1 MRDLHLKKTKAWG
14 EDVFSLLSWFDLKR
28 TTEAKVL
35 VAGAGA
41 LGNEVLKNLAL
52 FGVGNIVV
60 IDFDTIEYSNL
71 SRSVLFR
78 PEDAK
83 GKKPKVEVAAQRLRE
98 INPEINVTPIYG
110 NLGPEVGL
118 GLFREA
124 DVVIGCLDNR
134 YARYL
139 TNLHCFRA
147 NKSWVDAGI
156 ENLDGY
162 VRVFKPGV
170 SCYECNLTK
179 EEIEHIAIRTGCPDI
194 AKTNVSQGRIATT
207 PVSASIMGA
216 IQVQEALKI
225 IHEPL
230 ESNARD
236 FNTLVGK
243 LLKYEGMFLSF
254 KTYRMANYEDDC
266 MSHEE
271 WTPVIQVEQLSADST
286 VKEALDMLKQKL
298 ETSQVVLNLRNN
310 MFIKSITT
318 EGDDKQ
324 HEVMIPESEIDRF
337 LSENPLGLD
346 MRKRIY
352 QDYVENIGD
361 DFLFQN
367 LTLKQIGFP
376 YYDIIQVSTSRGIS
390 YVELSADKSRY
401 GF

>member
-1 MRDLHLKKTKAWG
+1 MTDLHLKKTKPWG
-14 EDVFSLLSWFDLKR
+14 EDVFSLLSWFDLKK
-28 TTEAKVL
+28 TNEAKVL

-83 GKKPKVEVAAQRLRE
+83 EKKPKVEVAAQRLKE
-98 INPEINVTPIYG
+98 INPEINITPIYG
-110 NLGPEVGL
+110 DLGPEIGL
-118 GLFREA
+118 GLFRDA

-139 TNLHCFRA
+139 INLHCFRA

-156 ENLDGY
+156 ENLEGY

-170 SCYECNLTK
+170 NCYECNLTDQ
-179 EEIEHIAIRTGCPDI
+179 ELEHIAIRTGCPDI

-225 IHEPL
+225 IHEPK
-230 ESNARD
+230 ENKTD
-236 FNTLVGK
+236 EFNTLVGK

-254 KTYRMANYEDDC
+254 KTYKMESFDDDC

-271 WTPVIQVEQLSADST
+271 WSPVINVEELSADTT
-286 VKEALDMLKQKL
+286 VKEALEILKRTLQ
-298 ETSQVVLNLRNN
+298 TSQVVLNLRNN

-318 EGDDKQ
+318 EEDDQQ
-324 HEVMIPESEIDRF
+324 HEVMIPESEIDQF
-337 LSENPLGLD
+337 LSDNPLGFDLT
-346 MRKRIY
+346 KRIF

-361 DFLFQN
+361 DFLFQHF
-367 LTLKQIGFP
+367 TLKQIGFP

-390 YVELSADKSRY
+390 YVELTADKSRY
-401 GF
+401 F

>member
-1 MRDLHLKKTKAWG
+1 MMSDLQLKKTKSWG

-28 TTEAKVL
+28 TNEAKVL

-52 FGVGNIVV
+52 FGVGNIVI

-83 GKKPKVEVAAQRLRE
+83 QRKPKVEVAAKRLKE

-110 NLGPEVGL
+110 DLGPEIGL
-118 GLFREA
+118 GLFRDA
-124 DVVIGCLDNR
+124 DVVIGCLDSR

-139 TNLHCFRA
+139 VNLHCFRS
-147 NKSWVDAGI
+147 NTSWVDAGI
-156 ENLDGY
+156 ENLEGY

-170 SCYECNLTK
+170 NCYECVLTD
-179 EEIEHIAIRTGCPDI
+179 EELEHIAIRTGCPDI
-194 AKTNVSQGRIATT
+194 AKINLSQGRIATT

-230 ESNARD
+230 EKNLGE

-254 KTYRMANYEDDC
+254 KTYQMASYDEDC
-266 MSHEE
+266 LSHEE
-271 WTPVIQVEQLSADST
+271 WSPVVQVEELSADTS
-286 VKEALDMLKQKL
+286 VKETLDILKNRLQ
-298 ETSQVVLNLRNN
+298 TNQVALNLRNN

-318 EGDDKQ
+318 EDDDKQ
-324 HEVMIPESEIDRF
+324 HDVMIPESEIGRF
-337 LSENPLGLD
+337 LSDNPLGIDL
-346 MRKRIY
+346 RKRIY

-361 DFLFQN
+361 DFLFQDF
-367 LTLKQIGFP
+367 TLKQIGFP

-390 YVELSADKSRY
+390 YVELTADKVRY
-401 GF
+401 Y